1 MFFRNFICCNHD
13 KSTEQANTV
22 DIASTNPFSSKSL
35 SITTDKQPRS
45 SKKNAFTFCNTIRTQ
60 KTEESLND
68 LSLISVQSNQ
78 SNNSLFSIVNKLPL
92 SPKQTE
98 RNSNRGVNETPTFK
112 IPTSRRNK
120 IKTSCFN
127 PLSHNNNNK
136 NNNTIKNNNKS
147 ISVKSFQF
155 SYCDEE

>member
-1 MFFRNFICCNHD
+1 MFFRNFICCNQD
-13 KSTEQANTV
+13 KSTEQTNTV

-35 SITTDKQPRS
+35 SITTDKQQRS
-45 SKKNAFTFCNTIRTQ
+45 PKKNAFTFCNTIRTQ
-60 KTEESLND
+60 QTEDSIND

-78 SNNSLFSIVNKLPL
+78 SSNSLFSIVNKLPF

-98 RNSNRGVNETPTFK
+98 RNSNRRVNETPTFK

-120 IKTSCFN
+120 IKISCFN
-127 PLSHNNNNK
+127 PLSHNNNK
-136 NNNTIKNNNKS
+136 NTNAVNNNNKS